1 MKVPF
6 SKPVIVNAKD
16 CQECGSS
23 SYMDPWAKK
32 GKTPSI
38 FTDREEPLVTRG
50 SFTRTPAVLPLP
62 GMGRMDFLS
71 SLLVNAP
78 PTVFDNDAMAVVLR
92 VLWKNHI
99 QKYFIFDLILYITFF
114 ILWIVLVDFNS
125 ARSEPVSLFSVQ
137 LVASAVFIFN
147 ALFAVKEL
155 VQSDFGRRP
164 GYITSMWNLVD
175 LISIGCVF
183 YYTVTACLIEE
194 EVLTVVSDPLAVV
207 TSLLLT
213 VKFISYLRGISDTGT
228 SSFCFRVMAL
238 YNALYN

>member
-1 MKVPF
+1 M
-6 SKPVIVNAKD
+6 
-16 CQECGSS
+16 
-23 SYMDPWAKK
+23 
-32 GKTPSI
+32 KTPSI
-38 FTDREEPLVTRG
+38 FTEREEPKISRG

-99 QKYFIFDLILYITFF
+99 QKYFIFDLVLYITFF
-114 ILWIVLVDFNS
+114 ILWIVLIDFNS
-125 ARSEPVSLFSVQ
+125 ARSEPVSQISVQ
-137 LVASAVFIFN
+137 IVSAVVFILN

-164 GYITSMWNLVD
+164 GYITSIWNLVD
-175 LISIGCVF
+175 LLSIGCVF
-183 YYTVTACLIEE
+183 YYTTTACF
-194 EVLTVVSDPLAVV
+194 VQVDALTVVSDPLAVV

-213 VKFISYLRGISDTGT
+213 VKLISYLRGISDTGM
-228 SSFCFRVMAL
+228 FRHLVDGHVRHTRL
-238 YNALYN
+238 VFNLH